1 MFTVDQLRQMFLE
14 FFQEKGHKILPSAS
28 LIPKGDPTLLLT
40 GAGMVPFKPYF
51 LGKKVPEHRMVTT
64 CQRCLRTA
72 DLDQVGVTARH
83 GTFFEMLGNF
93 SFGDYFKKE
102 AIAWAWEFVTE
113 RLEIPREKLW
123 ITIYLDDDEAFE
135 IWNREI
141 GVPEDRIVRLG
152 KEDNFW
158 EIGVGPCGPCSEIH
172 IDRGSGHGCGREDCS
187 VACDCDRF
195 LEFWNLVFIQFFQ
208 DEEGNYHPL
217 AQKGIDT
224 GMGLE
229 RIAAIMQGKESIFEI
244 DNMREIAS
252 FVEGLAS
259 KENPVSVRVITDHM
273 RAATFLA
280 SDGVIPSNEG
290 RGYVMRR
297 LIRRSIRHGKLLGI
311 EGLFLGKLAEKIIHV
326 MATGYSELLTRQD
339 KIVSVL
345 VQEEERFAATLATG
359 LERLEELMAACQNKE
374 ISGEDAFKLYDTYG
388 FPLELTSEIAKERGY
403 TVDEAGFAQAMEE
416 QRQRARSARTKT
428 GYLDNE
434 AGIYAELVNQNGI
447 TSKFT
452 GYENAKGK
460 GRVLAIIKDGEAV
473 EEAGPGELE
482 LILDETPFY
491 AESGGQVADQGT
503 IGNGQI
509 RFQVKAVRS
518 PVENLIVHRG
528 VLEEGIVTVGDEL
541 VAEIDTARRSANCR
555 NHTATHLLHAALRK
569 VLGEHVEQAGSL
581 VAPDYLRFDFK
592 HFKAMT
598 QEEIEQVERK
608 VNDLISEN
616 HPVQAEEMSH
626 DEALD
631 SGAVALFTEKY
642 GDVVRVVSIP
652 GVSAELCGG
661 THAEHTGQ
669 LGFFKITSESSIAA
683 GVRRIEAVTGKAATL
698 KVQEEARLLREMAQ
712 KLNASPQDALEK
724 LAQVLEREQELARKL
739 ETLEARLMAQKA
751 KQLAAEAEDIQG
763 VKVVAAEVD
772 SDAAAMKLLADGLRE
787 ELGSGIALLGSRKG
801 GKAIFLALA
810 TADLVE
816 RVHAG
821 KLIKQVAAVAGGGG
835 GGRPDLAQAGGKN
848 PEKVPEALEK
858 GREEIEK
865 LLRG

>member
-1 MFTVDQLRQMFLE
+1 M
-14 FFQEKGHKILPSAS
+14 
-28 LIPKGDPTLLLT
+28 
-40 GAGMVPFKPYF
+40 
-51 LGKKVPEHRMVTT
+51 
-64 CQRCLRTA
+64 
-72 DLDQVGVTARH
+72 
-83 GTFFEMLGNF
+83 
-93 SFGDYFKKE
+93 
-102 AIAWAWEFVTE
+102 
-113 RLEIPREKLW
+113 
-123 ITIYLDDDEAFE
+123 
-135 IWNREI
+135 
-141 GVPEDRIVRLG
+141 
-152 KEDNFW
+152 
-158 EIGVGPCGPCSEIH
+158 
-172 IDRGSGHGCGREDCS
+172 
-187 VACDCDRF
+187 
-195 LEFWNLVFIQFFQ
+195 
-208 DEEGNYHPL
+208 
-217 AQKGIDT
+217 
-224 GMGLE
+224 
-229 RIAAIMQGKESIFEI
+229 
-244 DNMREIAS
+244 
-252 FVEGLAS
+252 
-259 KENPVSVRVITDHM
+259 
-273 RAATFLA
+273 
-280 SDGVIPSNEG
+280 
-290 RGYVMRR
+290 
-297 LIRRSIRHGKLLGI
+297 
-311 EGLFLGKLAEKIIHV
+311 
-326 MATGYSELLTRQD
+326 
-339 KIVSVL
+339 
-345 VQEEERFAATLATG
+345 
-359 LERLEELMAACQNKE
+359 
-374 ISGEDAFKLYDTYG
+374 
-388 FPLELTSEIAKERGY
+388 
-403 TVDEAGFAQAMEE
+403 
-416 QRQRARSARTKT
+416 
-428 GYLDNE
+428 
-434 AGIYAELVNQNGI
+434 
-447 TSKFT
+447 
-452 GYENAKGK
+452 
-460 GRVLAIIKDGEAV
+460 
-473 EEAGPGELE
+473 
-482 LILDETPFY
+482 
-491 AESGGQVADQGT
+491 
-503 IGNGQI
+503 
-509 RFQVKAVRS
+509 
-518 PVENLIVHRG
+518 
-528 VLEEGIVTVGDEL
+528 
-541 VAEIDTARRSANCR
+541 
-555 NHTATHLLHAALRK
+555 
-569 VLGEHVEQAGSL
+569 EQAGSL

-616 HPVQAEEMSH
+616 HPVQAEEMSR